1 MAEAEWYGAGQYV
14 VHLTLR
20 LKWRPVSDTAQ
31 ILLSKLDV
39 RHLRLEQLRQTCE
52 VALFQLAKRDLRSIA

>member
-20 LKWRPVSDTAQ
+20 PKWRPVSDTAQ
-31 ILLSKLDV
+31 ILPSKLDV
-39 RHLRLEQLRQTCE
+39 RHLRLEQLRWMGE
-52 VALFQLAKRDLRSIA
+52 VVLFRQRGLRSIG